1 MIKYTFT
8 TQKPKILITR
18 GNKMKKI
25 ILTVILSSLLPA
37 IAVAD
42 DHVMRNDNPNA
53 SVMKGKH
60 MMNTHT
66 SESDIDMKSKK
77 HMSMG
82 DNPFSSHDKK
92 VATKTNQVHKGYTVI
107 KYKK

>member
-1 MIKYTFT
+1 
-8 TQKPKILITR
+8 
-18 GNKMKKI
+18 MKKI
-25 ILTVILSSLLPA
+25 ILTIILSSFLSA

-53 SVMKGKH
+53 SVMAGKH

-66 SESDIDMKSKK
+66 SASDIDMKEKK
-77 HMSMG
+77 HMAMG

>member
-1 MIKYTFT
+1 
-8 TQKPKILITR
+8 
-18 GNKMKKI
+18 MKKI

-37 IAVAD
+37 LAVAED
-42 DHVMRNDNPNA
+42 KKMQNTHTSA
-53 SVMKGKH
+53 SDTNMKGKH
-60 MMNTHT
+60 MMNTHI
-66 SESDIDMKSKK
+66 SASDVDMKEKK

-92 VATKTNQVHKGYTVI
+92 VAKKANQVNKGYTVI

>member
-1 MIKYTFT
+1 
-8 TQKPKILITR
+8 
-18 GNKMKKI
+18 MKKI

-37 IAVAD
+37 LAVAED
-42 DHVMRNDNPNA
+42 TKMQNTHTSASDND
-53 SVMKGKH
+53 MKGKH

-66 SESDIDMKSKK
+66 SASDVDMKENK
-77 HMSMG
+77 HMAMG

-92 VATKTNQVHKGYTVI
+92 VAKKANQVHKGYTVI